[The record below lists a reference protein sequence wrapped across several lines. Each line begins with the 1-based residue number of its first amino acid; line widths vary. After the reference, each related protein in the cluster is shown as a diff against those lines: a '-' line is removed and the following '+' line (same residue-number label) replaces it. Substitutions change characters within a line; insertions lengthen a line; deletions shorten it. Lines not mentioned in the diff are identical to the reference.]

1 VRRVLWLAFLACA
14 SGLCAQPVE
23 TAGPRAS
30 HRLVRLDYDNSSG
43 EKGTTCFDRDEN
55 GRIDRAL
62 WELLDGGRYS
72 INFYAYD
79 GRGRLIRKAREF
91 SDHKDTV
98 QLYRYDDRGRLQSE
112 EFFAGNDSKGVTTYE
127 YDPRGRLVLIRCHAC
142 NGWIEGTIRLAYGVD
157 GLRSGGE
164 LVQDGAAVA
173 EIAYDHDRDGN
184 LAKETWTF
192 KSGWRQTLL
201 FVYAKTAG
209 PRPNAYASPN
219 PFVVN
224 LEAPVRRE
232 DYRYGDKL
240 GGPSVYRYDRRG
252 RLREKTFTRSDGLT
266 TDTFY
271 FYGGGAVPLRA
282 YRRYSNGKN
291 ALFRYRYDK
300 ASRMLSKGFVT
311 NDGASGRDT
320 FSYDAAGMLKS
331 ADYVNSDEWLTGTMI
346 IDETSRGLPRR
357 GTYTDRSGL
366 GASILFDYD
375 GRSRLLRIAWTF
387 SDGRTQVYS
396 YSY

>member
-1 VRRVLWLAFLACA
+1 VSPTT
-14 SGLCAQPVE
+14 SG
-23 TAGPRAS
+23 R
-30 HRLVRLDYDNSSG
+30 
-43 EKGTTCFDRDEN
+43 
-55 GRIDRAL
+55 
-62 WELLDGGRYS
+62 
-72 INFYAYD
+72 
-79 GRGRLIRKAREF
+79 
-91 SDHKDTV
+91 
-98 QLYRYDDRGRLQSE
+98 
-112 EFFAGNDSKGVTTYE
+112 
-127 YDPRGRLVLIRCHAC
+127 
-142 NGWIEGTIRLAYGVD
+142 
-157 GLRSGGE
+157 
-164 LVQDGAAVA
+164 
-173 EIAYDHDRDGN
+173 HDRDGN

-201 FVYAKTAG
+201 FAYAKTAG

-219 PFVVN
+219 AFVVS

-266 TDTFY
+266 TDTFN

-357 GTYTDRSGL
+357 GMYTDRSGL